1 MDLWNGLVRGCLNL
15 SRATRSSAVKR
26 IGYQTFKVYVSERGS
41 RLTRLQMEVAPRFLE
56 SSSIC
61 IKLFMHIEDD
71 FFLFIYEGM
80 YGI

>member
-26 IGYQTFKVYVSERGS
+26 IGYRTFKVCVSERGS

-61 IKLFMHIEDD
+61 IKAIYAYRGR
-71 FFLFIYEGM
+71 FFFIYLRRDV
-80 YGI
+80 